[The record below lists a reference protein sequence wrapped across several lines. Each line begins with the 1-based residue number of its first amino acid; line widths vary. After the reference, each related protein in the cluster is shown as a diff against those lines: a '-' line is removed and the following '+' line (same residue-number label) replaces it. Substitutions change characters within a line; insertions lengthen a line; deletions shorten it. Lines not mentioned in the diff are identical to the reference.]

1 MDLVEM
7 TPYVGFS
14 GEGFEAHWAGFS
26 SRCAESPWPTCS
38 DKKYKYYFTC
48 FLNKKATIEM
58 NFFIVCNCHVFDIP
72 FTMESRL
79 VGTVRVS
86 VNFRSSSSLV
96 WCILRQ

>member
-7 TPYVGFS
+7 TPYVGFC

-38 DKKYKYYFTC
+38 DNKNKYYFIC

-58 NFFIVCNCHVFDIP
+58 AFLLYLIVMCLIY
-72 FTMESRL
+72 L
-79 VGTVRVS
+79 
-86 VNFRSSSSLV
+86 
-96 WCILRQ
+96 